1 MQLHDSLV
9 EDTFMFDNN
18 MVHLM
23 RKVKHKKFPTTKLI
37 VLAAVIAIIGS
48 VSYFGFA
55 SRTSILPV
63 AGAKNF
69 SMKISN
75 TAQGVAFVGI
85 GNVGKKSLAAGHNSP
100 TIDVVKGDT
109 VTVHLI
115 SEIHGEKYDFVIPD
129 LNVHSK
135 PIGYFEA
142 DTVTFVVDRV
152 GEFVYTSSLHPEM
165 KGMLVVIEG

>member
-1 MQLHDSLV
+1 MQFHHSLA
-9 EDTFMFDNN
+9 EHTFMFDDNIA
-18 MVHLM
+18 HLV

-37 VLAAVIAIIGS
+37 VLGAVVALVGS
-48 VSYFGFA
+48 ISYFGFA
-55 SRTSILPV
+55 SRTSVLPV
-63 AGAKNF
+63 ASAKNF

-85 GNVGKKSLAAGHNSP
+85 GNVGKKSLASSHNSP

-109 VTVHLI
+109 VTIHLI

-142 DTVTFVVDRV
+142 DTVTFVANRV

-165 KGMLVVIEG
+165 KGMLIVIEG